1 MIKWLIQ
8 VIRENTENFALT
20 SSIAKIDL
28 RRQHNASDLGVFWA
42 VTKPIFYLFMFYFA
56 IMEGFRSAATVEDSY
71 CPYFIWLASGIV
83 QWQFISD
90 LLVWGSACFHRHAN
104 IVRYTGFPLTTM
116 PMAAVLSRF
125 FVYLVMIVALIITT
139 MCMGVAPSVYWLQFP
154 IYSLLTVCFCYI
166 WVTLTALLNI
176 ISSDVIEFIKVI
188 RTAFFWLSG
197 IIYNVHNSKSL
208 FFAFN
213 PICYLAEGFRNCFA
227 YHIWI
232 WDQGQRFLY
241 FAISMA
247 VLTLLTGL
255 LWKRVGK
262 RIPELI

>member
-1 MIKWLIQ
+1 MVRWFIQAIK
-8 VIRENTENFALT
+8 ENIGNLPLT
-20 SSIAKIDL
+20 VSIAKMDL
-28 RRQHNASDLGVFWA
+28 RWQHNASDLGIFWA
-42 VTKPIFYLFMFYFA
+42 VAKPVFYLFMFYFA
-56 IMEGFRSAATVEDSY
+56 IMEGFRSAANISDVY
-71 CPYFIWLASGIV
+71 CPYFIWLAAGIV

-90 LLVWGSACFHRHAN
+90 LLAWGSYCFNRHAN
-104 IVRYTGFPLTTM
+104 IVRYTDFPLTTV
-116 PMAAVLSRF
+116 PMIAVITRF
-125 FVYLVMIVALIITT
+125 FVYLVMIAALIVTAI
-139 MCMGVAPSVYWLQFP
+139 CMGVKPSIYWLQFP
-154 IYSLLTVCFCYI
+154 IYSLLTVLFCYI

-197 IIYNVHNSKSL
+197 IIYNVHGSKNL

-232 WDQGQRFLY
+232 WDQGQKFLY

-247 VLTLLTGL
+247 VLTILTGL

-262 RIPELI
+262 RIPELV